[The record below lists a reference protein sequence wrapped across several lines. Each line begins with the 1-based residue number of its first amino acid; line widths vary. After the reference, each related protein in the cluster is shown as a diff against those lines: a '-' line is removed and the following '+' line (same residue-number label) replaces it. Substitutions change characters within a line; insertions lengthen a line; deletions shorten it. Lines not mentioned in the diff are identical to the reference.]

1 MPLWLERCLESVG
14 GGDGGGRRGRETR
27 VSPTSRSYEQCSLH
41 PMLQHPPFRHSR
53 DKAVDPSLHRL
64 HCHHTCHRYHRHAA
78 PMPRPTDYPQLRQ
91 AQPLLRT
98 EYGAINNLFR
108 KKREDA
114 KEAF

>member
-14 GGDGGGRRGRETR
+14 EGDGGGRRGRETR

-64 HCHHTCHRYHRHAA
+64 STIRATGTTGTPPRCPA
-78 PMPRPTDYPQLRQ
+78 PPTTLSFD
-91 AQPLLRT
+91 
-98 EYGAINNLFR
+98 
-108 KKREDA
+108 KRNPYYVPSTVR
-114 KEAF
+114 